1 MTTKQLQTNL
11 GRTLW
16 LGFFQVFLVIM
27 PIAVPFFQSKG
38 LSMQEVFSLQ
48 ALFGLVVLITEVP
61 SGYLADLIGRRQTL
75 LIGAIF
81 AGIGNSLLIVA
92 DDFWTLALFELAL
105 GISHS
110 LISGADIALLYDTEL
125 ALGRGA
131 LAQQKIVGRL
141 FSVRTFSEAAAA
153 LVCSLIL
160 LAAPMSSVVLL
171 QAVVGWL
178 PLVFAVRLIEPPVTR
193 LDKTSHV
200 DNMVRIC
207 RFLLTGSSVLR
218 LTVLALCI
226 WSLTTFYAVWLLQKL
241 WELQDIPLAH
251 FGYLWAVLCLVAA
264 VSGRYADAVE
274 RRFGATPV
282 LVFIGLAPAVGY
294 LGLDGLGVI
303 GAYFAALSFFIA
315 RGFGMVVLRNALNSR
330 IPSEFRATAN
340 SLTSFGFRGVFVLTG
355 PVVGYSFDLWGMG
368 VTLQAL
374 AVATLVIF
382 VTLILPLI
390 HAARTQPSEPP
401 SEDET
406 AGAAVL
412 DGLVPG
418 TGPVVEEPSK

>member
-1 MTTKQLQTNL
+1 
-11 GRTLW
+11 
-16 LGFFQVFLVIM
+16 
-27 PIAVPFFQSKG
+27 
-38 LSMQEVFSLQ
+38 
-48 ALFGLVVLITEVP
+48 
-61 SGYLADLIGRRQTL
+61 
-75 LIGAIF
+75 
-81 AGIGNSLLIVA
+81 
-92 DDFWTLALFELAL
+92 
-105 GISHS
+105 
-110 LISGADIALLYDTEL
+110 
-125 ALGRGA
+125 
-131 LAQQKIVGRL
+131 
-141 FSVRTFSEAAAA
+141 
-153 LVCSLIL
+153 
-160 LAAPMSSVVLL
+160 MSSVVLL

-241 WELQDIPLAH
+241 WELQGISLAH
-251 FGYLWAVLCLVAA
+251 FGYLWALLCLVAA

-274 RRFGATPV
+274 RRFGATAV
-282 LVFIGLAPAVGY
+282 LVFIGLAPALGY
-294 LGLDGLGVI
+294 LGLDGFGVV
-303 GAYFAALSFFIA
+303 GAYVASLSFFIA

-340 SLTSFGFRGVFVLTG
+340 SLTSFGFRGMFVLTG
-355 PVVGYSFDLWGMG
+355 PIVGYSFDLWGMG

-390 HAARTQPSEPP
+390 HAARTQPSEGLP
-401 SEDET
+401 

-418 TGPVVEEPSK
+418 TGPVAEEPTK